1 MTEGKTPGAE
11 NKEDRSDHSILA
23 RNRYQLR
30 LMRILFAV
38 FCILLLLALLLSLIL
53 NS

>member
-1 MTEGKTPGAE
+1 MADDETPQTK
-11 NKEDRSDHSILA
+11 NSEDRSGRSILE
-23 RNRYQLR
+23 RGRYQLR
-30 LMRILFAV
+30 LMRVLLAV